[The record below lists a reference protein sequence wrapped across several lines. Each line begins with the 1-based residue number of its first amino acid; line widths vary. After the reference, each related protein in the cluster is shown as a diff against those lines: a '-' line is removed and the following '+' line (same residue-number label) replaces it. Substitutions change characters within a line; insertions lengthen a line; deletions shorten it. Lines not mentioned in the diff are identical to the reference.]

1 MGSYFNPPQ
10 FLPNVGRKIDAP
22 GNLYGELVA
31 ELQPGEKLMGHY
43 DRGMFQNAVH
53 LYSQDEFNAF
63 EDQVKRGI
71 ITRLGFYA
79 LRQESFDKY
88 VS

>member
-10 FLPNVGRKIDAP
+10 LLPSVGRKIETP

-31 ELQPGEKLMGHY
+31 LLGPDEKLMGHY
-43 DRGMFQNAVH
+43 DRGRFQNAVH
-53 LYSQDEFNAF
+53 LFSQSEFDGF
-63 EDQVKRGI
+63 EDQVKQRI

-79 LRQESFDKY
+79 LRQDSFARY

>member
-1 MGSYFNPPQ
+1 MGAYFNPPQ
-10 FLPNVGRKIDAP
+10 LLPVVGRRLYAP

-31 ELQPGEKLMGHY
+31 QLQPGEKLIGHY
-43 DRGMFQNAVH
+43 DRYIFQNAVH
-53 LYSQDEFNAF
+53 LYSQSEFDGF
-63 EDQVKRGI
+63 ENQVKQGT

-79 LRQESFDKY
+79 LDAENFAQF